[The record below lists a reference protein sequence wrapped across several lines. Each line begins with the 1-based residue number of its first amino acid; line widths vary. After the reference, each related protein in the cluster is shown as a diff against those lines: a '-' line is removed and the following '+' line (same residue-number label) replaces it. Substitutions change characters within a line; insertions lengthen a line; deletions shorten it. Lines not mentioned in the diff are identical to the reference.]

1 MTKVALVDGDILIHE
16 SCFAAQSA
24 YKQATGTDDIVGFES
39 VENSM
44 VQRIEQIMLGAGC
57 DSYVLYITEGRTFR
71 YDVAFTKPY
80 KGTRNAEKPYHYSN
94 LRAVIKN
101 LYPCKVVTHLEADDQ
116 LAIDALADPDN
127 TVLCSR
133 DKDLRQVTGAT
144 VYSWELGNQPSFGP
158 TKIPRIGSI
167 NAQGKGTGFT
177 FFMAQMIAG
186 DSADNIPGIAGKG
199 SAYACKLLSPIVED
213 GELTDDE
220 KVAAMKA
227 AVTTA
232 YQRCYSDDYEAVLK
246 EQSTLLWMLRKAP
259 TNQGGN
265 DD

>member
-1 MTKVALVDGDILIHE
+1 MMGKIALVDGDILLHE

-24 YKQATGTDDIVGFES
+24 YQQATGTDDIVDFQS

-44 VQRIEQIMLGAGC
+44 LQRLDQILLGADC
-57 DSYVLYITEGRTFR
+57 DSYILYITEGRTFR
-71 YDVAFTKPY
+71 YDVAVTAPY
-80 KGTRNAEKPYHYSN
+80 KGTRNAEKPYHYAN
-94 LRAVIKN
+94 IRAVIKA

-158 TKIPRIGSI
+158 TKIERIGSVDRK
-167 NAQGKGTGFT
+167 GKGTGFA
-177 FFMAQMIAG
+177 FFMAQMVMG
-186 DSADNIPGIAGKG
+186 DSADNVPGIQGKG
-199 SAYACKLLSPIVED
+199 PAAAHAILSPIVED
-213 GELTDDE
+213 DELTEDE

-232 YQRCYSDDYEAVLK
+232 YQRCYSDDYEAVYK
-246 EQSTLLWMLRKAP
+246 EQATLLWMLRETP
-259 TNQGGN
+259 TKQEK
-265 DD
+265 

>member
-1 MTKVALVDGDILIHE
+1 MGKVALIDGDILVYE

-24 YKQATGTDDIVGFES
+24 YKQASGTDDTVDFQS

-44 VQRIEQIMLGAGC
+44 IQRLDQILLGAEC

-80 KGTRNAEKPYHYSN
+80 KGTRHADKPYHYAN
-94 LRAVIKN
+94 LRAVVKA

-158 TKIPRIGSI
+158 TKIERIGSVDSK
-167 NAQGKGTGFT
+167 GKGTGFA
-177 FFMAQMIAG
+177 FFMAQMVMG
-186 DSADNIPGIAGKG
+186 DSADNVPGITGMGPA
-199 SAYACKLLSPIVED
+199 AAHAILSPIVED
-213 GELTDDE
+213 EELTEDE

-232 YQRCYSDDYEAVLK
+232 YQRCYAEDYDVVYE
-246 EQSTLLWMLRKAP
+246 EQATLLWMLRTTPAD
-259 TNQGGN
+259 GEIM
-265 DD
+265 

>member
-1 MTKVALVDGDILIHE
+1 MTKTALIDGDILVYE
-16 SCFAAQSA
+16 SCYAAQSA
-24 YKQATGTDDIVGFES
+24 YKQATDSDDIVGFES
-39 VENSM
+39 VDNSM

-80 KGTRNAEKPYHYSN
+80 KGTRHADKPYHYAN
-94 LRAVIKN
+94 LRAVIKT
-101 LYPCKVVTHLEADDQ
+101 LHPCKIVTMLEADDQ

-158 TKIPRIGSI
+158 TKIQRIGGVDRH
-167 NAQGKGTGFT
+167 GKGTGFA
-177 FFMAQMIAG
+177 FFMAQMVMG
-186 DSADNIPGIAGKG
+186 DGVDNVPGITGKG
-199 SAYACKLLSPIVED
+199 PAAAHAILSPIVED
-213 GELTDDE
+213 DELTEDE
-220 KVAAMKA
+220 KVAEMKA

-232 YQRCYSDDYEAVLK
+232 YQRCYAEDYEEVYE
-246 EQSTLLWMLRKAP
+246 EQATLLWMLRAQP
-259 TNQGGN
+259 ADG
-265 DD
+265 DRI